1 MPKPKPTPK
10 NQNKKSAPATIAKS
24 KPESKNPDSAPIKAT
39 KTPALT
45 PAQVASQT
53 PAPQDFIH
61 ILGAKEH
68 NLKNIHLQIPK
79 NKLVVF
85 TGLSGS
91 GKSTLAFDTL
101 YAEGQRRYIESL
113 SSYARQFLDR
123 VGKPDVDKIE
133 GLTPAIAIDQKTT
146 SKNPRSTV
154 GTITEIYDYMRLLY
168 ARVGVQHCHICGKK
182 ISHMSSTDIISQ
194 ILALPNDAK
203 MIILA
208 PIVRDKK
215 GSFADKIE
223 ELRQK
228 GFVRAQI
235 DGVMVRLDE
244 EIELSKTKKHTIKII
259 IDRVINTAQNHTRI
273 AQAVEKALNE
283 TYGEVEVEYTEA
295 ESSVD
300 SSRDL
305 RAESSLDSGA
315 GSVDSGEK
323 SAKSSTKSSTESTA
337 KTTHKA
343 ESKHEPKPHLI
354 HYSEHFACFDCKV
367 SFEPLE
373 PLSFSFNSPKGACEE
388 CGGLGSKYSID
399 IRKILN
405 TSLPLND
412 GGIKVIFGF
421 NRNYY
426 AELFHGFCR
435 AEKIDERKSF
445 DELPEHKQQ
454 ALLYGSAQ
462 SVEFEWGRS
471 RLTRPWRGIL
481 QIAYDMFKDERDL
494 SEYMSEKPCSA
505 CQAHRLKPQSLSVK
519 VAGQGIGEVID
530 MPIEEA
536 YAFFADDARFA
547 YLNEQQH
554 LIATPIL
561 KEIKERLFFL
571 YDVGLGYLTLGR
583 DARTISGGES
593 QRIRIASQIGSGLTG
608 VMYVLDEP
616 SIGLHERDTLRLI
629 KTLRSLQEKGNSVI
643 VVEHDRETIRHAD
656 FIVDIGPGAGRNGG
670 EVIYSG
676 DLDGMLDSD
685 TLTADFINRKREIYY
700 PKHRAQEQWLEVKNV
715 NLHNIKNLSVKI
727 PLGNF
732 VCVTGVSGS
741 GKSSLILQTLLP
753 TAQELLNNAR
763 KIKKCDGVEILGLE
777 HLDKVIY
784 LDQTPI
790 GRTPRSNPATYT
802 GTMDEIRALF
812 AETKEAKMLGFGV
825 GRFSFNVKGGRCEKC
840 QGEGEIR
847 IEMHFLP
854 DVMVKC
860 DQCGGAKYNPQT
872 LAIKYKGKNI
882 AEVLEMSVDSACE
895 FFAKIPKIY
904 QKLKTLQ
911 DVGLGY
917 ITLGQNAIT
926 LSGGEAQRIKL
937 AKELSRK
944 DTGRTLY
951 VLDEPT
957 TGLHFGDV
965 DRLVRV
971 LHHLVELGN
980 SVIVVEHNLD
990 LIKNADFIIDMGPEG
1005 GDKGGKL
1012 VDSGSVEQIAARA
1025 GKSGSYTGRFLA
1037 EELETMGVKQK
1048 K

>member
-1 MPKPKPTPK
+1 M
-10 NQNKKSAPATIAKS
+10 QEYI
-24 KPESKNPDSAPIKAT
+24 EI
-39 KTPALT
+39 
-45 PAQVASQT
+45 
-53 PAPQDFIH
+53 I
-61 ILGAKEH
+61 GAREH

-113 SSYARQFLDR
+113 SSYARQFLDK
-123 VGKPDVDKIE
+123 VGKPNVDKIN

-154 GTITEIYDYMRLLY
+154 GTITEIYDYLRLLY
-168 ARVGVQHCHICGKK
+168 ARVGTQHCHLCDKP
-182 ISHMSSTDIISQ
+182 ISSMTSSDIIEQ
-194 ILALPNDAK
+194 VLALPNDAK
-203 MIILA
+203 MLILA
-208 PIVRDKK
+208 PIVREKK
-215 GSFADKIE
+215 GSFAEKIQ

-228 GFVRAQI
+228 GFVRAYI

-244 EIELSKTKKHTIKII
+244 EIELAKTKKHSIKII
-259 IDRVINTAQNHTRI
+259 IDRVQNTQENATRI
-273 AQAVEKALNE
+273 AQAVERALQE
-283 TYGEVEVEYTEA
+283 SFGEVEIEYT
-295 ESSVD
+295 
-300 SSRDL
+300 
-305 RAESSLDSGA
+305 LD
-315 GSVDSGEK
+315 D
-323 SAKSSTKSSTESTA
+323 
-337 KTTHKA
+337 
-343 ESKHEPKPHLI
+343 KHHLI

-373 PLSFSFNSPKGACEE
+373 PLSFSFNSPKGACES
-388 CGGLGSKYSID
+388 CSGLGSKYSID
-399 IRKILN
+399 LKKILN

-426 AELFHGFCR
+426 AELFRAFC
-435 AEKIDERKSF
+435 KQYGIDSAKSF
-445 DELPEHKQQ
+445 DELDKTKQNT
-454 ALLYGSAQ
+454 LLYGGSEEVEITWRNSAMK
-462 SVEFEWGRS
+462 
-471 RLTRPWRGIL
+471 RPWKGIL

-494 SEYMSEKPCSA
+494 HDYMSEKPCDTCGA
-505 CQAHRLKPQSLSVK
+505 NRLKPESLSVK
-519 VAGQGIGEVID
+519 VAGKGIGDVIT

-536 YAFFADDARFA
+536 YEFFSNESNFA
-547 YLNEQQH
+547 YFSKQQSF
-554 LIATPIL
+554 IAAPIL
-561 KEIKERLFFL
+561 REIIERLFFL
-571 YDVGLGYLTLGR
+571 VDVGLGYLTLRR

-608 VMYVLDEP
+608 VLYVLDEP
-616 SIGLHERDTLRLI
+616 SIGLHERDTLKLI
-629 KTLRSLQEKGNSVI
+629 KTLRNLQEKGNSVI
-643 VVEHDRETIRHAD
+643 VVEHDRETILHAD
-656 FIVDIGPGAGRNGG
+656 FIVDIGPGAGALGG

-676 DLDGMLDSD
+676 NLAGMLKAS
-685 TLTADFINRKREIYY
+685 TLTADFINRKRDISYQAS
-700 PKHRAQEQWLEVKNV
+700 RAKKQWLSINNV
-715 NLHNIKNLSVKI
+715 SINNIKNLSTKI
-727 PLGNF
+727 PLQNF

-753 TAQELLNNAR
+753 VAQEILNNAR
-763 KIKKCDGVEILGLE
+763 KIKKCDGVEIVGLE

-784 LDQTPI
+784 LDQSPI

-802 GTMDEIRALF
+802 GTMDEIRAVF
-812 AETKEAKMLGFGV
+812 ANTKEAKILGFGV
-825 GRFSFNVKGGRCEKC
+825 SRFSFNVRGGRCEKC
-840 QGEGEIR
+840 QGEGEIT

-860 DQCGGAKYNPQT
+860 DLCQGSKYNAQT
-872 LAIKYKGKNI
+872 LQVKYKGKSI
-882 AEVLEMSVDSACE
+882 ADVLEMSVDSACE
-895 FFAKIPKIY
+895 FFAKLPRIH

-917 ITLGQNAIT
+917 ITLGQNATT

-965 DRLVRV
+965 DRLTKV

-990 LIKNADFIIDMGPEG
+990 LIKNADYIIDMGPEG
-1005 GDKGGKL
+1005 GDKGGEVILAGDVASFVK
-1012 VDSGSVEQIAARA
+1012 AAP
-1025 GKSGSYTGRFLA
+1025 KSRSYTAKFLA
-1037 EELETMGVKQK
+1037 KELGEQK
-1048 K
+1048 KSK